1 MTTEHT
7 AKERQAIKPIIP
19 ANEGLE
25 KINKDQHKLAPYA
38 CDPNNSIGRLIEE
51 PLSITRSEFRR
62 DCDRIIHSAS
72 FRRLEYKTQVFVN
85 HEGDHYR
92 TRLTH
97 TLEVAQIARVIARS
111 LSLSEDLVE
120 ALALAHDLGHTPFGH
135 AGEDGLNHAA
145 DGLCRFEHNIQS
157 VRIITELESRYAAF
171 DGLNLSWE
179 VIEGVIKHN
188 GPVTGK
194 NRDKGHYNGKVL
206 GVVADLNNKKN
217 LLLDKFPTAEAQV
230 AALADDIAYN
240 NHDLD
245 DGLRAGLFTIDDVC
259 ELPMIGNMFRELK
272 NEFPDV
278 DNSRLVHEA
287 NRRLIGRMIID
298 LTRQTLKNIESHS
311 VQSVDDI
318 RNMNEPLVNFSKGM
332 RQNMAMLQEFLKANM
347 YHHYKVC
354 RMTKKAQRIV
364 SELYDTFF
372 NSPECLPDDWRRKA
386 IDTDKKTRARVAMD
400 YIAGMT
406 DRYAIEEHKRLF
418 EFEKND

>member
-1 MTTEHT
+1 MTTT
-7 AKERQAIKPIIP
+7 ERQAIKPVIP
-19 ANEGLE
+19 ANEGLGN
-25 KINKDQHKLAPYA
+25 INKEQHTLAPYA
-38 CDPNNSIGRLIEE
+38 SDPKNSMGRLIDE
-51 PLSITRSEFRR
+51 PQSITRSEFRR
-62 DCDRIIHSAS
+62 DCDRIIHSVA

-97 TLEVAQIARVIARS
+97 SLEVAQIARVIARS

-135 AGEDGLNHAA
+135 AGEDGLNKAA
-145 DGLCRFEHNIQS
+145 NGVCRFEHNIQS

-171 DGLNLSWE
+171 EGLNLSWE

-206 GVVADLNNKKN
+206 SIVADLNKQKD

-245 DGLRAGLFTIDDVC
+245 DGLRAGLFTIGDVC

-272 NEFPDV
+272 NEFPHV

-298 LTRQTLKNIESHS
+298 LTRQTVKNIENHS
-311 VQSVDDI
+311 IRSVEDI
-318 RNMNEPLVNFSKGM
+318 RNMDEPLVAFSKGM
-332 RQNMAMLQEFLKANM
+332 QQNIATLQEFLKENM
-347 YHHYKVC
+347 YSHYKVC
-354 RMTKKAQRIV
+354 RMTNKAKRII
-364 SELYDTFF
+364 SDMYNCFF
-372 NSPECLPDDWRRKA
+372 ECPECLPNDWRKKA
-386 IDTDKKTRARVAMD
+386 IGQDKKTRARVAMD

-418 EFEKND
+418 DFDTNN

>member
-1 MTTEHT
+1 MTT
-7 AKERQAIKPIIP
+7 ERQAIKTIIP
-19 ANEGLE
+19 ANEGLDN
-25 KINKDQHKLAPYA
+25 INKDQHRLAPYA
-38 CDPNNSIGRLIEE
+38 SDPNKSLGRLIEE
-51 PLSITRSEFRR
+51 PESTTRSEFRR
-62 DCDRIIHSAS
+62 DCDRIIHSVA

-97 TLEVAQIARVIARS
+97 SLEVAQIARVIARS

-135 AGEDGLNHAA
+135 AGEEGLNSAA
-145 DGLCRFEHNIQS
+145 DGVCRFEHNIQS
-157 VRIITELESRYAAF
+157 VRIITELENRYAAF

-194 NRDKGHYNGKVL
+194 NRDKGHYKGKIL
-206 GVVADLNNKKN
+206 SVVADLNKKKD
-217 LLLDKFPTAEAQV
+217 LLLDKFPTVEAQV

-240 NHDLD
+240 NHDVD
-245 DGLRAGLFTIDDVC
+245 DGLRAGLFTIGDVC

-278 DNSRLVHEA
+278 DGSRLVHEA

-298 LTRQTLKNIESHS
+298 LTRQTMKNIEEADVRS
-311 VQSVDDI
+311 VEDV
-318 RNMNEPLVNFSKGM
+318 RNLNEHVVGFSKGM
-332 RQNMAMLQEFLKANM
+332 SKNISTLQEFLKENM
-347 YHHYKVC
+347 YRHYKVC
-354 RMTKKAQRIV
+354 RMTNKAKHIV
-364 SELYDTFF
+364 SKLYDCFY
-372 NSPECLPDDWRRKA
+372 NSPECLPNEWRNKS
-386 IDTDKKTRARVAMD
+386 IGHDKKIRARVAMD

-406 DRYAIEEHKRLF
+406 DRYAMEEYKRLF
-418 EFEKND
+418 DFDYRD